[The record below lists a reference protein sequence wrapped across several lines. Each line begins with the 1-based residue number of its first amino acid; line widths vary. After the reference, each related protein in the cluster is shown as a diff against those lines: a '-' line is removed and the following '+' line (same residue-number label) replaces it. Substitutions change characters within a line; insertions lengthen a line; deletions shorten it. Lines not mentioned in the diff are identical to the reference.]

1 MKHLQCLIFNMISQ
15 NKFILL
21 FLAFVCVLC
30 SCESNLKD
38 VQKMNTVTFS
48 PIGQSENINL
58 KYTDSG
64 KVKAIL
70 VSPLMLDYSNLEYG
84 FNEFPKGVHV
94 TLFGEGNQKS
104 YVESDYAITYAKTDI
119 IDLQGNVE
127 ITSHDGSRL
136 ETSQLYYDQKNEW
149 FYTEK
154 NFKFTDGKG
163 GHLEGPGIDF
173 SKDFKVFNMQKN
185 TGAGIFNNVD

>member
-1 MKHLQCLIFNMISQ
+1 MKFYRYTG
-15 NKFILL
+15 L
-21 FLAFVCVLC
+21 FFLVAFFVALA
-30 SCESNLKD
+30 SCESNFKD
-38 VQKMNTVTFS
+38 VQRINAVYFN

-84 FNEFPKGVHV
+84 FNEFPKGVNV
-94 TLFGEGNQKS
+94 TLFDDGGHKN
-104 YVESDYAITYAKTDI
+104 YVVADYAITYADTDI
-119 IDLQGNVE
+119 IDLRGNVK
-127 ITSHDGSRL
+127 ITSHDGKVM

-154 NFKFTDGKG
+154 YFKFTDTQG
-163 GHLEGPGIDF
+163 GGFLEGPGVDF
-173 SKDFKVFNMQKN
+173 SKDFKVLNAQKN
-185 TGAGIFNNVD
+185 NGLINNAE